1 MKDRIYYFLYG
12 GSYIHAEYH
21 DRYQKFRSKRIH
33 LVACDKFH
41 CNNVYC
47 SLPTLKLP
55 LAFLRTCR
63 QVYHEARNAIY
74 TANIF
79 EIGKARVG
87 GLFLQRISNYSLT
100 LRSVHLNIRVSTRDV
115 ERQWDNTLLE
125 LATNCKTLQNLYMDI
140 KDNLRNDLDYK
151 TLQYG
156 PAVGKRAFLRG
167 LLQLKKLPLKTL
179 EIWVDE
185 GHPHHHHPL
194 VKVNDYSWML
204 DQRREWAQS
213 MKSAILGKD

>member
-12 GSYIHAEYH
+12 GYCIHTEYH
-21 DRYQKFRSKRIH
+21 DRFQKFPSKRIR
-33 LVACDKFH
+33 LFACDKFH
-41 CNNVYC
+41 CDNVYC

-55 LAFLRTCR
+55 IAFLRTCR
-63 QVYHEARNAIY
+63 QTYHEARNTIY

-79 EIGKARVG
+79 KIKEARLG
-87 GLFLQRISNYSLT
+87 GLFLQRISNYTLT
-100 LRSVHLNIRVSTRDV
+100 LRSVHLNICVSRRDD
-115 ERQWDNTLLE
+115 ERQWDITLLE
-125 LATNCKTLQNLYMDI
+125 LATNCKTLQNLYIDVR
-140 KDNLRNDLDYK
+140 DNFRNDLEYK
-151 TLQYG
+151 TLRYG
-156 PAVGKRAFLRG
+156 PALGKVAFLRG

-185 GHPHHHHPL
+185 GHSHHHQL

-204 DQRREWAQS
+204 DQRREWARS